1 MKQQRG
7 MLDLSMAAIVAGLV
21 VLTVVVGL
29 VQQNR
34 ISKLRLQHAD
44 TLTGIAQANTKAYEA
59 LDRYR
64 AAVDTAGRALAQQI
78 QTQEGE
84 TNAKIE
90 ALSDLAGIERASRLR
105 DQRTYDD
112 SIRHWQGLA
121 RRASTDGER
130 QATAAAIGVLA
141 DLHARLDERA
151 GVYAGQAD
159 QCRVRGLAC
168 ERAYQTVADMINA
181 GPPKDE

>member
-1 MKQQRG
+1 
-7 MLDLSMAAIVAGLV
+7 MAAIVAGLV
-21 VLTVVVGL
+21 VLVLVLGL

-44 TLTGIAQANTKAYEA
+44 TLTGIAQANAKAYEA

-78 QTQEGE
+78 QKEERE
-84 TNAKIE
+84 TDAKLE
-90 ALSDLAGIERASRLR
+90 ALFDLADRERAGRLR
-105 DQRTYDD
+105 DQRTYTE
-112 SIRHWQGLA
+112 SVSHWQGLA

-151 GVYAGQAD
+151 GIYAGQAD

-181 GPPKDE
+181 GPPKE

>member
-1 MKQQRG
+1 MKKQHG
-7 MLDLSMAAIVAGLV
+7 LADLLLAALVALA
-21 VLTVVVGL
+21 VLSVLVGL

-44 TLTGIAQANTKAYEA
+44 TLTSIADANAKAYQA
-59 LDRYR
+59 LNRYR
-64 AAVDTAGRALAQQI
+64 EAVDTAGRTLAQQI
-78 QTQEGE
+78 QNEE
-84 TNAKIE
+84 REANAKLE
-90 ALSDLAGIERASRLR
+90 ALSDLAGRERASRLR
-105 DQRTYDD
+105 DQRTYTD
-112 SIRHWQGLA
+112 SIGYWQGLA

-141 DLHARLDERA
+141 DMHARLDERA
-151 GVYAGQAD
+151 GIYAGQAD
-159 QCRVRGLAC
+159 QCRARGLAC